1 MGDRSAL
8 VIQNGLAQQLALHD
22 WPEITDGDINRSA
35 GISGI
40 KRRIEGRAHASVRH
54 CVNDS
59 AMHDPVRIEMSVIN
73 RQQKRAAT
81 VALLFY
87 SQPDEISK
95 WMIHALSRRCLN
107 EPVDRQMAWGVE
119 DDAHRAEAAPDRHGR
134 NVRRNREIR
143 G

>member
-22 WPEITDGDINRSA
+22 GPKIANRDINRSA
-35 GISGI
+35 GISRI
-40 KRRIEGRAHASVRH
+40 KRRIQRRAHASVRH
-54 CVNDS
+54 CINDS
-59 AMHDPVRIEMSVIN
+59 AMHNAVRIEMSVIN
-73 RQQKRAAT
+73 RQQKGAAT

-107 EPVDRQMAWGVE
+107 ELVVRQMA
-119 DDAHRAEAAPDRHGR
+119 
-134 NVRRNREIR
+134 
-143 G
+143 